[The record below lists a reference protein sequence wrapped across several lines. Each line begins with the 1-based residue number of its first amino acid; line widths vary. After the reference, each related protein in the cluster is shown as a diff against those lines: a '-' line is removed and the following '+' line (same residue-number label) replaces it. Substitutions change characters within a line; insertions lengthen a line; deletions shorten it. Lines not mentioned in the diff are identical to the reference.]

1 MVRVLSVAL
10 ATRIR
15 KIAGEASHLQN
26 YDRDESPGK
35 IEGERRSE
43 IVNKRKRRNVKL
55 VIKGA
60 RFLAP
65 ASGELI
71 ESGTRSRF
79 ERVCSIS
86 TRFLDR
92 ESRHSNAFALPK
104 IRRNGVTAT
113 ALERLQRTKTRRG
126 DTNN

>member
-35 IEGERRSE
+35 IERGERRSE

-60 RFLAP
+60 L
-65 ASGELI
+65 
-71 ESGTRSRF
+71 SRA
-79 ERVCSIS
+79 R
-86 TRFLDR
+86 
-92 ESRHSNAFALPK
+92 
-104 IRRNGVTAT
+104 
-113 ALERLQRTKTRRG
+113 QRG
-126 DTNN
+126 AN